1 MNRLEILSRVFWKKK
16 RMKRLTF
23 ITQFKIDSLLLFTGN
38 RKVLRKMLARE
49 MWLFPDIQYGFR
61 SSLSTTDFLT
71 VVSDKI
77 TMTFNRSGATQAVAL
92 DISKTFNCIWHSGL
106 FANLS
111 ISCQM
116 FGISGQIFGFISSF
130 LSNRRLWVVLDGK
143 SSQEHPVNAGVSVA
157 WIPGPVLFL
166 LYINGHPDN
175 VICNIA
181 INVNDTTFYYKCDQA
196 SDLWQQLK
204 KTSESDLTG

>member
-1 MNRLEILSRVFWKKK
+1 
-16 RMKRLTF
+16 MKRLTF

-38 RKVLRKMLARE
+38 RKVLRKMLTRE

-61 SSLSTTDFLT
+61 SSPSTADFLT

-77 TMTFNRSGATQAVAL
+77 TRTFNRSGATQAVAL

-157 WIPGPVLFL
+157 
-166 LYINGHPDN
+166 
-175 VICNIA
+175 
-181 INVNDTTFYYKCDQA
+181 
-196 SDLWQQLK
+196 
-204 KTSESDLTG
+204 